1 MALDIEKNI
10 SHLVKNQF
18 PDFYKE
24 EGEMFILFVKAY
36 FEWLETN
43 QFYADRDGDGVK
55 ETLVQN
61 PADVLHHS
69 RRLSDYRDIDN
80 TLEDFIIDF
89 KNKYL
94 PNVQFNTATNKRLFI
109 KNALEFYRAKGTE
122 RAVDLF
128 FKLVYGI
135 EADLYYPGDDLFKLS
150 DNTYENRRYVE
161 LVPHQNNV
169 QFVGQTVIGKSSGA
183 TAFAEKLIRT
193 RKGSLN
199 IDVLYLAGLD
209 GSFQTGEQ
217 IEQKSLD
224 GNSDLSALIIG
235 SLSRYEVLTSSRNFS
250 IGELVKA
257 TDGQGK
263 NAKGVITGTR
273 DAVGIVEFSFDGDKR
288 GWGYGPDAQVLGSD
302 RVIET
307 GEIYFTNTD
316 YFYHLDPFK
325 QFDLIKQDLAVVL
338 VDGDA
343 NNATSIA
350 DIEVGKTIYAT
361 ANDEVDGTVVFSGLI
376 VDKNEIFDQ
385 ITINFTAATY
395 TDANTNIVEDDA
407 GRRLFSEDGWTNAIT
422 TFWTNNTD
430 GDDQMIAVEPTTNTV
445 SGIIDATLTA
455 NVIGIANTFTIE
467 YTPNTSFFVSGGD
480 VLVQEL
486 PNTNLIYTTVTVA
499 NTFSNTESGRYFMN
513 VIRESGFPRTDQ
525 PMKRLSDS
533 LHLPTI
539 AISNVS
545 IGVIDD
551 VVSLSTGAP
560 FKKLA
565 NTYSANTQLGSYFP
579 GTANVNSFTYTKK
592 ASFTG
597 PSNTREDT
605 VDFFYYESLN
615 SDDELMKINTLNLEL
630 NIDETALIDAAN
642 TGASDFAYIA
652 FGNGNIIEYSNTTL
666 EDALNYTEIAIPAG
680 SLETIVTTNPG
691 EGYGADPIFVVY
703 EPRAAHLERYDY
715 YIRFKSEGEEND
727 LQKNFTIGEKLTT
740 TGKIAEA
747 RIVDINLLRR
757 ELICTRL
764 NLANEYDSAN
774 TASEE
779 SNFHTEDDFRHG
791 DLITGSI
798 SGISAIIEEVNE
810 MRTQPRTGLNASI
823 NSPSLSGSGF
833 ATQVGIYDSGFG
845 YFGKRFSA
853 VSSSYID
860 GEPLTLQSLKNSE
873 RNITAYGFNETNGV
887 APGSH
892 PSRRS
897 FLSSDKYLSDNDYY
911 QEYSYK
917 VLTALPFSKYKD
929 TLIDVL
935 HLAGTKP
942 FGGYVGT
949 SEENLQITAESD
961 TTNWDIKN
969 FTLFVNQNTFYNAT
983 ANNA

>member
-36 FEWLETN
+36 YEWLETN
-43 QFYADRDGDGVK
+43 QFYVDRDGDGIK

-61 PADVLHHS
+61 PANILYES
-69 RRLSDYRDIDN
+69 RRLADYRDIDN
-80 TLEDFIIDF
+80 TIDDFIIDF

-94 PNVQFNTATNKRLFI
+94 PNIQFNTATNKRLFI

-135 EADLYYPGDDLFKLS
+135 EADVYYPGDDLFKLS
-150 DNTYENRRYVE
+150 DNSYEARRYIE
-161 LVPHQNNV
+161 IVPNEKNV
-169 QFVGQTVIGKSSGA
+169 QFVGQNVFGKTSGA
-183 TAFAEKLIRT
+183 TAFAEKLVRT

-199 IDVLYLAGLD
+199 IDILYLAGLD

-224 GNSDLSALIIG
+224 GASDLSNLIVG
-235 SLSRYEVLTSSRNFS
+235 SLSRYEVLTSTKDFS
-250 IGELVKA
+250 IGELVKV

-263 NAKGVITGTR
+263 NAKGVVLETR

-288 GWGYGPDAQVLGSD
+288 GWGYGPDALVIGSD

-307 GEIYFTNTD
+307 GQIHFTNTD
-316 YFYHLDPFK
+316 YYYHIDPFK
-325 QFDLIKQDLAVVL
+325 QFDIIKQDLAVIL

-350 DIEVGKTIYAT
+350 DLEIGQSIYAT
-361 ANDEVDGTVVFSGLI
+361 ANDDVNDTIVFEGLI

-385 ITINFTAATY
+385 IIINFNAAAY
-395 TDANTNIVEDDA
+395 TNANTNIIEDDN
-407 GRRLFSEDGWTNAIT
+407 GRHLFSINGSSNNIT
-422 TFWTNNTD
+422 TFWANNAS
-430 GDDQMIAVEPTTNTV
+430 GNNQLIAVEPTTNSV
-445 SGIIDATLTA
+445 SGIIDASITA
-455 NVIGIANTFTIE
+455 NVIGISNTFTIE
-467 YTPNTSFFVSGGD
+467 YTPDNLSIISGGD

-499 NTFSNTESGRYFMN
+499 NTFSNTETNRYFMN
-513 VIRESGFPRTDQ
+513 VVRKSGFPRTDR
-525 PMKRLSDS
+525 PMKRLIDGVI
-533 LHLPTI
+533 LPTV

-551 VVSLSTGAP
+551 VVSLSTGNP

-579 GTANVNSFTYTKK
+579 GGSGVNSYTYTKK
-592 ASFTG
+592 ASFIG

-605 VDFFYYESLN
+605 VDLFYYESLN
-615 SDDELMKINTLNLEL
+615 FDGELMKINTANLEL
-630 NIDETALIDAAN
+630 KIDETALIDATN
-642 TGASDFAYIA
+642 SGTSDFTYIA
-652 FGNGNIIEYSNTTL
+652 NGNVIEYSNTSL
-666 EDALNYTEIAIPAG
+666 EAALNYTQVAIPAG

-691 EGYGADPIFVVY
+691 EGYGADPIFIVY

-715 YIRFKSEGEEND
+715 YIRFRSEGEEND
-727 LQKNFTIGEKLTT
+727 LQKNFTIGEKITT
-740 TGKIAEA
+740 TGKLAEA
-747 RIVDINLLRR
+747 RITDINLLRR

-764 NLANEYDSAN
+764 NLANEYDVAN
-774 TASEE
+774 TAVEE

-810 MRTQPRTGLNASI
+810 MRMQPRTGVNASI
-823 NSPSLSGSGF
+823 NSPALSGSGF
-833 ATQVGIYDSGFG
+833 ATHVNVYDSGFG
-845 YFGKRFSA
+845 YFGKRFSV
-853 VSSSYID
+853 VSSTYVD
-860 GEPLTLQSLKNSE
+860 GEPLTLQSLVNSN
-873 RNITAYGFNETNGV
+873 RNITAYGFNEIHGI

-892 PSRRS
+892 PTRRS
-897 FLSSDKYLSDNDYY
+897 FLSSDKYLPDNDYY

-917 VLTALPFSKYKD
+917 VLTALPFSKYKN

-949 SEENLQITAESD
+949 SEESLQIVAESD

-969 FTLFVNQNTFYNAT
+969 FTLFVNQNTFYNAS